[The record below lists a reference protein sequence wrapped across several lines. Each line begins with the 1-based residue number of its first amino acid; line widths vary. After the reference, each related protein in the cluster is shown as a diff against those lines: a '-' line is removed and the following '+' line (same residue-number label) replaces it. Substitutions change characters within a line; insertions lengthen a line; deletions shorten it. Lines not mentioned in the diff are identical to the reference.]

1 MATTILFILW
11 GKLKDNNKGVLK
23 DITKSLS
30 HKYELLI
37 CLSLYT
43 NGVGYSHSIYAMVV
57 IKKKQ

>member
-43 NGVGYSHSIYAMVV
+43 NRRWILSFDLSYGRN
-57 IKKKQ
+57 